1 MFQHASARTGFVVCV
16 LAMMLYIAA
25 SAFAQG
31 TQEPVGSS
39 NASPSKHE
47 GVGGNEPKQGTNQDI
62 TPPPASST
70 QGNSTTARHADGT
83 NMQNGPHKNKRSVH
97 GSNPSTAPSNR
108 TSPGN
113 GNTTNPITNTPPAK

>member
-1 MFQHASARTGFVVCV
+1 MFQHASTRTGFVVCV
-16 LAMMLYIAA
+16 LAMMLYIAT

-39 NASPSKHE
+39 NASPSKHD

-62 TPPPASST
+62 TPPPASRT
-70 QGNSTTARHADGT
+70 QGNSTAPRHADGT
-83 NMQNGPHKNKRSVH
+83 NMQNGQQNKKKSVH
-97 GSNPSTAPSNR
+97 GTNPSTAPGAR

-113 GNTTNPITNTPPAK
+113 GNTTYPSTNTPPAK

>member
-16 LAMMLYIAA
+16 LAMMFYIAA

-62 TPPPASST
+62 TPPPGSST
-70 QGNSTTARHADGT
+70 QGKSKTPRHADGT
-83 NMQNGPHKNKRSVH
+83 NMQNGPQKNKRSVS
-97 GSNPSTAPSNR
+97 GSNPSTAPTYPS
-108 TSPGN
+108 
-113 GNTTNPITNTPPAK
+113 TNTPPAK